1 MQNSI
6 LNHGYYKVGQEVFDR
21 KLSALLRATETGI
34 TPTWHFHNEIYGKQ
48 DWTGPPQE
56 TLDSLYQRR
65 AKQLR
70 DKYDYV
76 VLSFSGGSD
85 SWTALQAFKKS
96 GSHLDEILIRWPIK
110 ASDSR
115 YKVDANNSH
124 ASNILS
130 EWDLTIIPT
139 LNQIQID
146 MPNTKISVVDWSD
159 ELLKCEIDDDDWIN
173 ALPQDYL
180 NVGAMIKFNIIS
192 DAEQSQIDLG
202 RKTCF
207 IVGVDKPQIMINNN
221 KVYCFFLDKLA
232 NNSIVKKQVQ
242 QGRNYEHFY
251 WSPDLPEITVT
262 QAKHIFINL
271 ITLPNM
277 IKLLANKEPYN
288 INKKK
293 IWDKWART
301 IIYPE
306 YNSLQLFQADKSYTN
321 VLDEVDNW
329 LGVHQE
335 LTYVKSWHW
344 GLQNV
349 LNSIDTK
356 YLQKLGDEITGFTGF
371 IDGVYFLG
379 DVPVTNSNT

>member
-1 MQNSI
+1 MQNNI

-21 KLSALLRATETGI
+21 KLSALLRATETGLV
-34 TPTWHFHNEIYGKQ
+34 PTWHFHNEVYEKQ
-48 DWTGPPQE
+48 DWLSPPQE
-56 TLDSLYQRR
+56 TLDLLYQKR

-96 GSHLDEILIRWPIK
+96 GSHLDEILVRWPIK
-110 ASDSR
+110 ASSSR
-115 YKVDANNSH
+115 YKVDPNNTH

-130 EWDLTIIPT
+130 EWDLTIAPT
-139 LNQIQID
+139 LAQIQVD
-146 MPNTKISVVDWSD
+146 MPNTKISVIDWSE
-159 ELLKCEIDDDDWIN
+159 ELLNCEIHDNDWID

-192 DAEQSQIDLG
+192 EVEQAQIDLG

-207 IVGVDKPQIMINNN
+207 IVGVDKPQIMIEQNQ
-221 KVYCFFLDKLA
+221 VYCFFLDKLA
-232 NNSIVKKQVQ
+232 NNSIVKQ
-242 QGRNYEHFY
+242 QIQNGRTYEHFY
-251 WSPDLPEITVT
+251 WTPDLPEITVT
-262 QAKHIFINL
+262 QAKHIFTNL
-271 ITLPNM
+271 ITSPA
-277 IKLLANKEPYN
+277 IVDLLTVKGTYN
-288 INKKK
+288 SNKKK

-306 YNSLQLFQADKSYTN
+306 YSRLQFFQADKSYTN

-329 LGVHQE
+329 IGVHQE
-335 LTYVKSWHW
+335 LKYVKSWHW

-349 LNSIDTK
+349 LKSIDKK
-356 YLQKLGDEITGFTGF
+356 YLQTLGEEITGFTGF
-371 IDGVYFLG
+371 INGVYFLG
-379 DVPVTNSNT
+379 NIPVAPK